1 MEIISELYGANIF
14 SDAVSNRLSSIY
26 ESELSVRSLSDIDTY
41 TGIDTIQLLILETNL
56 QIIDRNIFNFRYD
69 SKSRSKLLAKDDLR
83 IIKRRFDTACNYYTI
98 QFSVSSILHGIN
110 LSSNTPIYYEKLIKI
125 LDQKFEKLGFRIANW
140 KEAKISRLDAFRNV
154 ILKIYYDAYFELFRA
169 MNFLKSGNENKNTIY
184 YKNKETEACIYDKSE
199 QMNMKSIENILRV
212 EFRVFKTR
220 KAKKLFKSFNSNFKK
235 GDLAYFF
242 HLENFNTDSY
252 FISQSKRMFKH
263 LINFSFIPQTD
274 NLKEEIKKYY
284 SKKRNS
290 EAKADLSLKLL
301 EAHKGKYYEQFLIE
315 HSDEIVKP
323 SKRSGESKSRNYRIR
338 NQAKELLI
346 IGLAIEGCIKHGD
359 GFIRDLIDGLCNP
372 RNRLN

>member
-14 SDAVSNRLSSIY
+14 SDEISSRLSLIKDS
-26 ESELSVRSLSDIDTY
+26 ESNIPVFSDIDTY

-56 QIIDRNIFNFRYD
+56 QIINPYIFNFRYD
-69 SKSRSKLLAKDDLR
+69 RKSRALILAKDDLR
-83 IIKRRFDTACNYYTI
+83 IIKRRFDTACYYYTI

-125 LDQKFEKLGFRIANW
+125 LDRKFEKLGFRITNW
-140 KEAKISRLDAFRNV
+140 KDVKTSRVDTFRNL
-154 ILKIYYDAYFELFRA
+154 ILKIDYDEYFELFRA
-169 MNFLKSGNENKNTIY
+169 LNFLKSGTENKNTIY

-199 QMNMKSIENILRV
+199 QMNIKSIENILRV
-212 EFRVFKTR
+212 EFRAFKTR
-220 KAKKLFKSFNSNFKK
+220 KAKKLFKSFNPNFKND
-235 GDLAYFF
+235 DLAYLF
-242 HLENFNTDSY
+242 HLENFDADSY
-252 FISQSKRMFKH
+252 FISQSKKMFKH

-274 NLKEEIKKYY
+274 NLKDEIKKYH

-290 EAKADLSLKLL
+290 ENKANLSLKLID
-301 EAHKGKYYEQFLIE
+301 AHKGKYFEQFLIE
-315 HSDEIVKP
+315 NFDEIVKP
-323 SKRSGESKSRNYRIR
+323 SKRSGSSKSRNYRIR

-372 RNRLN
+372 RDRLN